1 MINKYLLERIYDS
14 AYVQRWN
21 DKYRPVEFN
30 ELDKQAHKMTIAYLL
45 GKFEEGTEGFN
56 WVEVIETGIFDFLQR
71 LVLTDLKPQLLWKI
85 KTENHQK
92 YEELNEWVY
101 AKLEPYIQS
110 LGEDF
115 CRRYKERFTKP
126 ANINTKIVDAAHLYA
141 SKWEFDFIERANPD
155 GYEIAEI
162 YEDYRRKIENHY
174 GLTGFQNLI
183 LHEQY
188 RNFVEFC
195 GLLRFQYRWGHIY
208 RIPRTSVLGHMLIVA
223 ILSYLFSLDLK
234 ACDKRKVNN
243 FFTGLFHDLPEV
255 LTRDVL
261 NPIKQSI
268 PGLDGLIK
276 EYEHK
281 EMEQKVYPLVP
292 AEWREE
298 LKRFTMNE
306 FENNIIIDNQ
316 IKPAVFND
324 ICNKYNDDMYS
335 ARDGELVKAC
345 DKLSAF
351 LEAHLAVK
359 NGIRNNDLT
368 KAITAIYSEVEVSM
382 LSGPEFGNVKSIL
395 NELLE
400 E

>member
-1 MINKYLLERIYDS
+1 M
-14 AYVQRWN
+14 
-21 DKYRPVEFN
+21 
-30 ELDKQAHKMTIAYLL
+30 
-45 GKFEEGTEGFN
+45 
-56 WVEVIETGIFDFLQR
+56 
-71 LVLTDLKPQLLWKI
+71 
-85 KTENHQK
+85 
-92 YEELNEWVY
+92 
-101 AKLEPYIQS
+101 
-110 LGEDF
+110 
-115 CRRYKERFTKP
+115 
-126 ANINTKIVDAAHLYA
+126 
-141 SKWEFDFIERANPD
+141 
-155 GYEIAEI
+155 
-162 YEDYRRKIENHY
+162 
-174 GLTGFQNLI
+174 
-183 LHEQY
+183 
-188 RNFVEFC
+188 
-195 GLLRFQYRWGHIY
+195 RFQYRWGHIY

-223 ILSYLFSLDLK
+223 ILSYLFSLDLN
-234 ACDKRKVNN
+234 ASDKRKVNN

-316 IKPAVFND
+316 IKPVVFND

-351 LEAHLAVK
+351 W
-359 NGIRNNDLT
+359 RLT
-368 KAITAIYSEVEVSM
+368 LPLKTESEITT
-382 LSGPEFGNVKSIL
+382 LQKQ
-395 NELLE
+395 
-400 E
+400 